1 MTAGVKPF
9 EAAGLVLIRRSARDE
24 PESAEVLLGRRHA
37 AARFMPGVYV
47 VPGGRTCPA
56 DRKRSGF
63 DETLAPSPPG
73 LDPAT
78 RRRLPI
84 LSRAA
89 LRETY
94 EETGLLVGRPG
105 VAPGSAE
112 RDPIGSAEPPRAEPW
127 AEPWAERRAEPWA
140 AYAKA
145 GLVPAFD
152 GLRPIGR
159 AITPPGSPI
168 RFDTHFFQVEGTQ
181 ARGTLG
187 GDGELEDLGWV
198 PVAATAALPMPAV
211 TRRVL
216 NEALLGHLEP
226 DRRVGLDSATAAAI
240 FGAEPNP
247 EGASEFVPWPN
258 RLRSSSRW

>member
-1 MTAGVKPF
+1 MTAGVKPV
-9 EAAGLVLIRRSARDE
+9 EAAGLVLIRRSGGGE
-24 PESAEVLLGRRHA
+24 PDSAEVLLGRRHS

-73 LDPAT
+73 LDRAT
-78 RRRLPI
+78 RRRLPV

-89 LRETY
+89 LRETF

-105 VAPGSAE
+105 VALGPAE
-112 RDPIGSAEPPRAEPW
+112 RDPIGPAEPW
-127 AEPWAERRAEPWA
+127 AEPWA
-140 AYAKA
+140 AYADA

-159 AITPPGSPI
+159 AITPAESPI
-168 RFDTHFFQVEGTQ
+168 RFDTHFFQVEGAQ
-181 ARGTLG
+181 AWGTLA

-198 PVAATAALPMPAV
+198 PVAATATLPMPAV

-216 NEALLGHLEP
+216 NEALLGRLEP
-226 DRRVGLDSATAAAI
+226 GRRVGLDSATAAAI
-240 FGAEPNP
+240 FGAEPIP
-247 EGASEFVPWPN
+247 EGATEFVPWPS
-258 RLRSSSRW
+258 RPRS